1 MLAAHAESSING
13 LGYWLVPGNNWGN
26 CLLLGVNGQGRL
38 MHCTVLWGR
47 LYCVVHTLTGE
58 WGVIRPRQTSIH
70 RALWRAMSRTLL
82 YKEAAW
88 GWSPVTSAM
97 ITHVPLHYWWL
108 HTCPF
113 ITDANHSI
121 IILNPKTS
129 RTHCT
134 EYRANE
140 VNVLSPP
147 SHTGLFAL
155 ML

>member
-1 MLAAHAESSING
+1 MKFYHMLAAHAESSING

-70 RALWRAMSRTLL
+70 RELWRAMSRTLL

-88 GWSPVTSAM
+88 GWIPVTSAM

-113 ITDANHSI
+113 ITDDYTRAPSLLMITHVSLHYWCQP
-121 IILNPKTS
+121 LNYNS
-129 RTHCT
+129 
-134 EYRANE
+134 
-140 VNVLSPP
+140 
-147 SHTGLFAL
+147 
-155 ML
+155 